1 MKQELWK
8 CSILDILKGYKEKLF
23 SPLELAKEVINKIN
37 QDNTK
42 INAYVFF
49 DEDVILEQASI
60 STLNYEKNL
69 LRGSLEG
76 VPISIKDLIV
86 TKNMPTN
93 RGTLTSSLSSQSDY
107 DAPVVKKL
115 KQQGAII
122 LGKTAS
128 PEFGHKG
135 TTQSLKYG
143 KGPRGKHPVVHIAT

>member
-8 CSILDILKGYKEKLF
+8 CSILDILKGYKEKFF
-23 SPLELAKEVINKIN
+23 SPLELAKEIINKIN

-49 DEDVILEQASI
+49 DEEVILEQATI

-143 KGPRGKHPVVHIAT
+143 NTNKSISIFIEFIN